1 MANLGL
7 KAVHRR
13 ERWYRMRYTTA
24 LPGLII
30 RDAVE
35 QDVPLI
41 LSFIRELAV
50 YEKMLDDVVA
60 TEDGLKEHLFGERR
74 VAEVLVAEWEG
85 APVAFALFFHNFS
98 TFLGRPGI
106 YLEDLYVKPEMRG
119 KGIGKAM
126 LSHIANTAKKRGCG
140 RFEWSVLDWN
150 EPAITFYRSIGA
162 VAMDEWE
169 HFRLSGEALET
180 VAEMCAPENVY
191 PKQ

>member
-1 MANLGL
+1 
-7 KAVHRR
+7 
-13 ERWYRMRYTTA
+13 MRYPTA

-30 RDAVE
+30 RDAGE

-74 VAEVLVAEWEG
+74 VAEVLIAEWEG

-106 YLEDLYVKPEMRG
+106 YLEDLYVRPEMRG

-126 LSHIANTAKKRGCG
+126 LSRIANIAKKRGCG

-150 EPAITFYRSIGA
+150 EPAIAFYRSIGA
-162 VAMDEWE
+162 VSMDEWML
-169 HFRLSGEALET
+169 FRVTGEALDSLAG
-180 VAEMCAPENVY
+180 V
-191 PKQ
+191 